1 MVLLLN
7 AVLGI
12 GAGCGQMNRQLIYSG
27 EIELYPGH
35 RVDVEYWKDSGNLR
49 AIKKRDI
56 ELIGTESGEL
66 RELYI
71 GNKKLYDA
79 RLEKEGIIEKASYAV
94 PFVFLP
100 IGAGIQI
107 FNSFF
112 GDKPLNYS
120 GENGVL
126 SWQLKYAKHLN
137 AANNAAYGQNE
148 KAE

>member
-56 ELIGTESGEL
+56 ELI
-66 RELYI
+66 
-71 GNKKLYDA
+71 
-79 RLEKEGIIEKASYAV
+79 
-94 PFVFLP
+94 
-100 IGAGIQI
+100 Q
-107 FNSFF
+107 
-112 GDKPLNYS
+112 
-120 GENGVL
+120 
-126 SWQLKYAKHLN
+126 
-137 AANNAAYGQNE
+137 
-148 KAE
+148 